1 MNFCTA
7 RYLISSSVSTTFQI
21 QIHESVVLQNDVS
34 MSSIGSVHGIQ
45 NSPEAAVKTLNKI
58 ALNQRETETEIS
70 LQKPKKIRF
79 KILPFFR
86 LSIQKY
92 RLHESSFTHF
102 HPNGFYWGHQC
113 SWTLTP
119 TSLGWMGDQLRC
131 QYSCTRILFGHS
143 LLSKIFL
150 PLGMRKYLVFPNANY
165 LFKNVDFV
173 YILKQFFAPV

>member
-86 LSIQKY
+86 LSI
-92 RLHESSFTHF
+92 
-102 HPNGFYWGHQC
+102 
-113 SWTLTP
+113 
-119 TSLGWMGDQLRC
+119 
-131 QYSCTRILFGHS
+131 
-143 LLSKIFL
+143 
-150 PLGMRKYLVFPNANY
+150 
-165 LFKNVDFV
+165 
-173 YILKQFFAPV
+173 